1 MRTMAMILLLSAV
14 GCGST
19 TAPVIEEECRS
30 GGPIGN
36 MEVNGAKV
44 DSSLVLEYTLCPVR
58 ETHQLPLEAPHEG
71 Q

>member
-1 MRTMAMILLLSAV
+1 MRTVAMILLLSAV

-19 TAPVIEEECRS
+19 TAPVIEGECRL

-44 DSSLVLEYTLCPVR
+44 DSSLVLEYTLCPV
-58 ETHQLPLEAPHEG
+58 
-71 Q
+71 